1 MRIIAGKYKGRRLR
15 AFKGQRIRPTSD
27 RVREALFS
35 ILGDKVRGSLVLDLF
50 AGSGGL
56 GLEALS
62 RGADKVVFV
71 EKASSARE
79 IIRDN
84 ITALSAESSGEVIP
98 GDYRNVLKS
107 LGNKSVSFDIILA
120 DPPYRDT
127 ENGAAENILSLILES
142 DTLREDGLVVI
153 EHSPR
158 VKINIP
164 DPSWKI
170 IQFKRYGRSS
180 LSIIGREEQ
189 GVEGS
194 SREEEGIKITDVEK

>member
-84 ITALSAESSGEVIP
+84 ITALSAESSCEVIP
-98 GDYRNVLKS
+98 GDYRNALRS
-107 LGNKSVSFDIILA
+107 LGNKNVSFDIIFV
-120 DPPYRDT
+120 DPPYQDT
-127 ENGAAENILSLILES
+127 ENGAVEIILSQIGES

-153 EHSPR
+153 EHSSR
-158 VKINIP
+158 VGINFSDIP
-164 DPSWKI
+164 WEM
-170 IQFKRYGRSS
+170 IQSKKYGRSC
-180 LSIIGREEQ
+180 LSILTGE
-189 GVEGS
+189 
-194 SREEEGIKITDVEK
+194 